1 MQSQPFIGEVFDL
14 MPSPNHKPAMLFAF
28 YPAQVYGF
36 VQV

>member
-1 MQSQPFIGEVFDL
+1 